1 MKRRQIILKMKA
13 TNHFQ
18 VVHHGERTCGP
29 AVPDVDGGSGQK
41 PGHLITGDSNYQIE
55 QEQRQ
60 IT

>member
-18 VVHHGERTCGP
+18 VVHHGQRTCGP

-41 PGHLITGDSNYQIE
+41 PGHLVTGDSNYQMG
-55 QEQRQ
+55 
-60 IT
+60 

>member
-1 MKRRQIILKMKA
+1 MKA

-60 IT
+60 MT